1 MNITN
6 IYIKTDMDTYYSTTI
21 EKMKADIINK
31 VYYKDREHNSPSMND
46 IYVYSDIEHLSV
58 ILAEVK
64 YYLKTP
70 TSKLNAVRFKYE
82 IHQPFNIDDNDVY
95 KSIGIMVKGV
105 NKRIAMDFKDSE
117 PRYYTTSVARYIK
130 TDNTEYLIIYI
141 WFFLI
146 DKISGKMLF
155 MHDAESKAKLKSFC
169 DAKFKWGWCNIQS
182 MLADHYADLGLS
194 ESIIKK
200 APEVSKAAI
209 TRHEQFVDDFENS
222 KDEDGYVEW

>member
-6 IYIKTDMDTYYSTTI
+6 IYIKSDKKIYYSTTI
-21 EKMKADIINK
+21 EQMKADIIDK
-31 VYYKDREHNSPSMND
+31 VYYTDKEYNSPNMND

-64 YYLKTP
+64 YYLEKP
-70 TSKLNAVRFKYE
+70 TSKFNAVRFKYE
-82 IHQPFNIDDNDVY
+82 IRQPFNIDDNDVY
-95 KSIGIMVKGV
+95 KSIGIMVKGL

-117 PRYYTTSVARYIK
+117 PRYYTASVARYIK

-146 DKISGKMLF
+146 DKITDKILSV
-155 MHDAESKAKLKSFC
+155 HDAASKAKLESLC
-169 DAKFKWGWCNIQS
+169 DAKFKWGWCNIQT

-194 ESIIKK
+194 DSIIKK

-209 TRHEQFVDDFENS
+209 TRHEKFVDDFENS